1 MLDVNTLHCIC
12 VDGIS
17 IGHTV
22 HYIYVDDITI
32 GHPVHNVYFTY
43 LDVHTDH
50 CTYENVISV

>member
-1 MLDVNTLHCIC
+1 M
-12 VDGIS
+12 S

-50 CTYENVISV
+50 CTYEDVISV

>member
-22 HYIYVDDITI
+22 HYIYVDEITI
-32 GHPVHNVYFTY
+32 GHPTQCILYSLYIVHM
-43 LDVHTDH
+43 
-50 CTYENVISV
+50 